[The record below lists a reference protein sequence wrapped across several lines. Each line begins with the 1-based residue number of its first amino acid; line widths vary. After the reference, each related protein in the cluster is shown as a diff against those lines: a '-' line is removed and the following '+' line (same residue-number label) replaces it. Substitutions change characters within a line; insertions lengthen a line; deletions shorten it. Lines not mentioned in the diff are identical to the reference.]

1 MSLPNIKFNI
11 SKNGLGLLQAAIEK
25 TPGLIITGVT
35 VVGTNKVTEGSVYQ
49 IFSLEEAVTLGIEE
63 ANANAFAYKHI
74 KAFYD
79 VALKGAELWFMVV
92 PAMVTLQD
100 MAELTNEYATKLLT
114 TSAGAVNI
122 LGFLKQ
128 SGVGETITDG
138 LDEDVHLAV
147 PKVQALCEDFAL
159 RYYPVRAILS
169 GNKFSGV
176 VADLKDYELQTYNKV
191 AILIANN
198 DASSEASIGLALG
211 RMASIPSQRK
221 ISRVKDGSVEDSF
234 AYFTNG
240 EPVET
245 LNTAWDAI
253 SDKKYIFLRNFARRS
268 GYYFTGD
275 TTLTASNDDFNSL
288 ARGHVMDEAVLIAYN
303 VLVEE
308 LSDEVPVTSSG
319 TIQPAIIKGWQN
331 AIEREIT
338 DLMVETG
345 KLSAVKALIDETQDV
360 LTTNNVNIDLQLLPV
375 GYSDFITVNIGFTTT
390 IE

>member
-11 SKNGLGLLQAAIEK
+11 SKNGLGLLQAEIEK
-25 TPGLIITGVT
+25 IPGLIITGST
-35 VVGTNKVTEGSVYQ
+35 VSGTNKVTEGNVYN

-63 ANANAFAYKHI
+63 TNSNAFAYKHI

-79 VALKGAELWFMVV
+79 VAKKGAEMWFMVV
-92 PAMVTLQD
+92 PSAVSLQD
-100 MAELTNEYATKLLT
+100 MAELTNEYAKKLLS
-114 TSAGAVNI
+114 TSAGAINI

-128 SGVGETITDG
+128 AGVGETITDG

-147 PKVQALCEDFAL
+147 PKIQALCEDFQT
-159 RYYPVRAILS
+159 RYHLVRAIVS

-176 VADLKDYELQTYNKV
+176 VADLKDYELQNYNKV
-191 AILIANN
+191 AILLSNN
-198 DASSEASIGLALG
+198 DASPEASIGLALG

-221 ISRVKDGSVEDSF
+221 ISRVKDGAIEDSF

-240 EPVET
+240 QPVET
-245 LNTAWDAI
+245 LDASWEAI

-268 GYYFTGD
+268 GYYFSGD
-275 TTLTASNDDFNSL
+275 STLTASNDDFNSL

-308 LSDEVPVTSSG
+308 LSDEVPVTTSG
-319 TIQPAIIKGWQN
+319 TIQTAIIKGWQN
-331 AIEREIT
+331 AIERQIKG
-338 DLMVETG
+338 LMVDTG
-345 KLSAVKALIDETQDV
+345 KLSDVRALIDENQDV
-360 LTTNNVNIDLQLLPV
+360 LTSNNVNIDLQLLPV

-390 IE
+390 LE